1 MQVVSRGTEA
11 IVAANQAL
19 IKKDVISETKMTV
32 TIRKPVEDGKST
44 HITEVICIDPAGSLP

>member
-19 IKKDVISETKMTV
+19 IKKDVIGEPKTTV
-32 TIRKPVEDGKST
+32 TIRKPVDDGKSKP
-44 HITEVICIDPAGSLP
+44 IC